1 MIRILLTE
9 DEQEKRR
16 LITKELI
23 STSGV
28 TIDQIDVAVDV
39 MEAKKLLKKKKYDLL
54 ILDLNLP
61 SRAGEI
67 AEKNSGLAI
76 LEFIKVNNA
85 AIKPTYIIGMTA
97 YEEAAAEAE
106 VEFSSPLWKL
116 VKFSFRDMAWATSL
130 LAAVQYIV
138 SSHAPPYIC
147 DGASYHTDL
156 GIFVALDGE
165 ELSSILDIDI
175 PWKKVTVAHDSLT
188 YFTGTFK
195 SDDKELSVVVA
206 AAPKMGMPAAAVVTT
221 KLISTFRPKYLA
233 ITGICA
239 GVRKKVEMGDLLI
252 ADPSFDWGS
261 GKWEKSGETVEFK
274 PATYQWR
281 LDQNLSASF
290 KQFSS
295 DPEIMR
301 ESHRNF
307 DGKKPTQLPK
317 VYIEAMASGAAV
329 LQSQEHMDMIRKQ
342 HKNLI
347 GIEMETYSVFTA
359 AAYASDPKPICFSI
373 KSVCDFGDD
382 HKDDNYHE
390 YAAYISARFLYK
402 FALDKLEPVFERVT
416 D

>member
-67 AEKNSGLAI
+67 AEKKSGLAI
-76 LEFIKVNNA
+76 LEFIKVNKS

-97 YEEAAAEAE
+97 YEEAATEAEA
-106 VEFSSPLWKL
+106 EFSSPLWKL
-116 VKFSFRDMAWATSL
+116 IRFSFRDMAWATSL

-175 PWKKVTVAHDSLT
+175 PWKKVTVSHDS
-188 YFTGTFK
+188 
-195 SDDKELSVVVA
+195 
-206 AAPKMGMPAAAVVTT
+206 
-221 KLISTFRPKYLA
+221 
-233 ITGICA
+233 
-239 GVRKKVEMGDLLI
+239 
-252 ADPSFDWGS
+252 
-261 GKWEKSGETVEFK
+261 
-274 PATYQWR
+274 
-281 LDQNLSASF
+281 
-290 KQFSS
+290 
-295 DPEIMR
+295 
-301 ESHRNF
+301 
-307 DGKKPTQLPK
+307 
-317 VYIEAMASGAAV
+317 
-329 LQSQEHMDMIRKQ
+329 
-342 HKNLI
+342 
-347 GIEMETYSVFTA
+347 
-359 AAYASDPKPICFSI
+359 
-373 KSVCDFGDD
+373 
-382 HKDDNYHE
+382 
-390 YAAYISARFLYK
+390 
-402 FALDKLEPVFERVT
+402 
-416 D
+416 